1 MESKT
6 ILETE
11 RLCLRE
17 LDLNDAEFIIKLLNT
32 PNWLAYIGDKNVR
45 TTEEA
50 KRYLKDGPLKSYKK
64 NGYGLWMVLLK
75 DSEIPIGMCGLVN
88 RETLEDI
95 DIGFAFLPE
104 YTQMGYGF
112 EIADATMKYAKH
124 SLKLNIIVGITN
136 AKNIASIKLL
146 EKIGLRFEK
155 NIESSEGKDVLLFS
169 PSE

>member
-50 KRYLKDGPLKSYKK
+50 KRYLKDGP
-64 NGYGLWMVLLK
+64 
-75 DSEIPIGMCGLVN
+75 
-88 RETLEDI
+88 
-95 DIGFAFLPE
+95 
-104 YTQMGYGF
+104 
-112 EIADATMKYAKH
+112 
-124 SLKLNIIVGITN
+124 
-136 AKNIASIKLL
+136 
-146 EKIGLRFEK
+146 
-155 NIESSEGKDVLLFS
+155 
-169 PSE
+169 